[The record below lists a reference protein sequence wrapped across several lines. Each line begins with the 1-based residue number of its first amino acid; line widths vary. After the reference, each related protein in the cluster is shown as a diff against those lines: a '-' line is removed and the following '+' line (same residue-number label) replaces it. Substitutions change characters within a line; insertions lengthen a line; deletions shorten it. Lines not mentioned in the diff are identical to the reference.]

1 MTFAD
6 TMQQWNSSTWTN
18 SQLSEFVV
26 KTGLI
31 AGEPLVLGHEHM
43 NVQVMFHVI
52 WESGFVTKKMIADH
66 KPVLILINLE
76 KEMVCIGAHYFLVRQ
91 RHKVLQSCR

>member
-1 MTFAD
+1 MTRVNNPVTKKSTQVEKTTQPQSTVQVVQSYDNRMTFVD

-43 NVQVMFHVI
+43 NVQVMFYVI
-52 WESGFVTKKMIADH
+52 WESGCH
-66 KPVLILINLE
+66 KE
-76 KEMVCIGAHYFLVRQ
+76 DDC
-91 RHKVLQSCR
+91 